1 MTPKVK
7 VRSLG
12 IWTLFLV
19 MVLVVTSL
27 GNSVGSAQADEL
39 PPIATGET
47 STDYLTINTLTA
59 EDGTSLVAAGIHGP
73 SSPPVGYVAE
83 TASVDPQPMMA
94 SHLTVPTF
102 SWVFGC
108 SAVSGAMIA
117 GYYDRN
123 GFANMYTGPTA
134 GGVMPLTDTSWPSWS
149 DGYETYPNNPLIAS
163 HKGVDGR
170 AAALKGS
177 IDDYWIK
184 YGSTANDPY
193 ITGGWTQH
201 TWGSAIGDYMKTS
214 QSKYDSTD
222 GSTWFYNYNSSSKL
236 TCAAMPGM
244 ASGIGTY
251 KISQV
256 DGTYGRKLFYE
267 AKGYTVTDCYNQPTD
282 NKYAGGFSLA
292 NFKSEINAGR
302 PVLLNLAGHS
312 IVGVG
317 YSTTSNTIYIHD
329 TWHSSG
335 DQTMTWG
342 GSYSGMALQS
352 VSIVNLQSTT
362 PVTVPT
368 PKTPSGT
375 ITDRTPTYT
384 WTKVTGATNYQYQ
397 LYRGTTLV
405 YNKTVSSGACG
416 STTCS
421 NTPTNTLA
429 YAAYKWRVKA
439 KIGGIWK
446 AWSAYKNFTV
456 EEPTTGF
463 NSSFNGSKA
472 GWYNVKGTWN
482 IFGGKYLRSS
492 GLESKFSSAR
502 HSNNYDN
509 FTYQARM
516 YRTGETSLANNL
528 VIRGRPTVFSSSYNW
543 APSYIFEYTNSGYF
557 SVWEI
562 SSTGVETALKTWTT
576 SSAIVKNGW
585 NTLKVVAS
593 NASLKFYINNTLI
606 WSGSDATL
614 KTGQVGFSFYRN
626 VSAGTLDVDWATLSV
641 PTTAE
646 MDLSEEV
653 SPGVEVPGGTIYQA
667 P

>member
-1 MTPKVK
+1 MTSKVK

-12 IWTLFLV
+12 IWTLVLV

-27 GNSVGSAQADEL
+27 GNSFGSAQADEL

-47 STDYLTINTLTA
+47 STEYLTVDTYTA
-59 EDGTSLVAAGIHGP
+59 EDGTSLVATGIHGP
-73 SSPPVGYVAE
+73 SSPPLGYEAE
-83 TASVDPQPMMA
+83 TASIDPQSMMA
-94 SHLTVPTF
+94 SHLTVPTY

-123 GFANMYTGPTA
+123 GYANMYTGPTA
-134 GGVMPLTDTSWPSWS
+134 GGVMPLTDTSWPSWN

-177 IDDYWIK
+177 IDDYWVK
-184 YGSTANDPY
+184 YGSSANDPY

-201 TWGSAIGDYMKTS
+201 TWGTAIGDYMKTS
-214 QSKYDSTD
+214 QSAYYSTD

-236 TCAAMPGM
+236 TCTAMQTLN
-244 ASGIGTY
+244 SGKGSYTIA
-251 KISQV
+251 QV

-267 AKGYTVTDCYNQPTD
+267 KKGYTVTDCYNQPTD

-352 VSIVNLQSTT
+352 GSIVNLQAAAPS
-362 PVTVPT
+362 VIPT
-368 PKTPSGT
+368 PLNPKGT
-375 ITDRTPTYT
+375 ITDRTPTYQ
-384 WTKVTGATNYQYQ
+384 WSKVTGATNYQYQ
-397 LYRGTTLV
+397 LYKGTTLV
-405 YNKTVSSGACG
+405 YTKTVTSDVCG
-416 STTCS
+416 TTTCS

-439 KIGGIWK
+439 KIGGVWK
-446 AWSAYKNFTV
+446 SYSAYKNFTV
-456 EEPTTGF
+456 AAPVVIPTPLKPTGTITDTTPTYQWSKISGATNYLYQLYRGTTLVYTKTVTSGVCGSTTCSNTPTNVLPYASTYKWRVRAKVGGVWKPYSVYKTFTVAMPTTGF
-463 NSSFNGSKA
+463 NSTFNGSKA

-492 GLESKFSSAR
+492 GLE
-502 HSNNYDN
+502 
-509 FTYQARM
+509 
-516 YRTGETSLANNL
+516 
-528 VIRGRPTVFSSSYNW
+528 
-543 APSYIFEYTNSGYF
+543 
-557 SVWEI
+557 
-562 SSTGVETALKTWTT
+562 
-576 SSAIVKNGW
+576 
-585 NTLKVVAS
+585 
-593 NASLKFYINNTLI
+593 
-606 WSGSDATL
+606 
-614 KTGQVGFSFYRN
+614 
-626 VSAGTLDVDWATLSV
+626 
-641 PTTAE
+641 
-646 MDLSEEV
+646 
-653 SPGVEVPGGTIYQA
+653 
-667 P
+667 